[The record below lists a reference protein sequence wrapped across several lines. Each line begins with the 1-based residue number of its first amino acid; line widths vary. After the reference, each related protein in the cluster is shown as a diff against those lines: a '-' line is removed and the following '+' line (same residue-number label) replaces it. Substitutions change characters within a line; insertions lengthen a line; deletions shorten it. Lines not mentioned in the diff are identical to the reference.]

1 MHESEVAQ
9 SCPTLV
15 TPWTADYQ
23 APPSMGFSRQKYW
36 NGVPLP
42 STAPNIGALQNI
54 RQTITDIKGEI
65 DSSTIIV
72 GEFNT
77 PLTPMDRSSK
87 QKINKETQVLMIH

>member
-1 MHESEVAQ
+1 MKVKSESEVAQ

-42 STAPNIGALQNI
+42 STAPNIGALHYI
-54 RQTITDIKGEI
+54 RQALTDIKGEA
-65 DSSTIIV
+65 DSNTKIV
-72 GEFNT
+72 GDFDTLFT
-77 PLTPMDRSSK
+77 PVDRSSK
-87 QKINKETQVLMIH
+87 QKISKETCVK